1 MSVQTIILIVAL
13 GVSVLAGIV
22 GVVLAIVRGEMK
34 TFVKAKMVEA
44 EGLEM
49 SGEQKL
55 NYVLQAVKEKYKIM
69 ELLLNTK
76 KFIEEVIKITKQIN
90 YK

>member
-69 ELLLNTK
+69 ELLLNSK